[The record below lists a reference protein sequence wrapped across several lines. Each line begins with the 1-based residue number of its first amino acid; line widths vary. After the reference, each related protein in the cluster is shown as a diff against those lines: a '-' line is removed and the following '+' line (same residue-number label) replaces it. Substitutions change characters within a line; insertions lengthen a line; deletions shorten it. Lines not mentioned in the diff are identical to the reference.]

1 MLSVNVKA
9 PDIEIIESAF
19 RRVGLSD
26 LQIRTYT
33 PRTLLCLDYIQST
46 KGYVGSTFFR
56 CIADKITINGEKI
69 TYIRMLKEAL
79 LIKKTMNYI
88 KGVRPNKYRV
98 EETCCNQSINIT
110 KKDKERIDKAIAS
123 LSEPKMNKTLDW
135 LNQSLQHISDGG
147 VYFALEDI
155 PQGWYD
161 IPHSDIISVFL
172 YEKLQNLLRNLLISG
187 VNNNE
192 DRIYK
197 EMLMADII
205 HIENGLKDPNLRK
218 EKLYLNIL
226 SSYNKYNKEY
236 LSFIRDVIDRVVKD
250 CKQNDIKVACEGNR
264 IWSDK
269 IKELRQYVA
278 LHLGSHLKRYTQHS
292 IAF

>member
-9 PDIEIIESAF
+9 PDIKIIESAF
-19 RRVGLSD
+19 RGVGLSD
-26 LQIRTYT
+26 CQIWTYL

-46 KGYVGSTFFR
+46 KGYVSSTFFR
-56 CIADKITINGEKI
+56 CIADKITINGDKI
-69 TYIRMLKEAL
+69 TYIKLLKEAL

-98 EETCCNQSINIT
+98 EEACYKQSINIT

-172 YEKLQNLLRNLLISG
+172 YEKLQNVLRNLMYS
-187 VNNNE
+187 NE
-192 DRIYK
+192 DKIYK
-197 EMLMADII
+197 EMLLADII
-205 HIENGLKDPNLRK
+205 HIERGLQDPELRK
-218 EKLYLNIL
+218 KESYLLIL
-226 SSYNKYNKEY
+226 SSYSKYYKEY

-250 CKQNDIKVACEGNR
+250 CKENNVLVACEGNR

-278 LHLGSHLKRYTQHS
+278 LHLGSHLERYTQHS